1 MNLLMNLSRLR
12 PRALLD
18 PFAKI
23 KMRGRASKVMCPPRE
38 VLLLACGTIASG
50 GDYDDIVDWGD
61 VSGQFAVAPQRSVTL

>member
-1 MNLLMNLSRLR
+1 
-12 PRALLD
+12 
-18 PFAKI
+18 
-23 KMRGRASKVMCPPRE
+23 MRGRASKVMCPPRE